1 MCDAVTASIVA
12 TVAGSAAQA
21 AGQAKARKAME
32 GAQIAERVRQKG
44 YNDQSQAAFSESL
57 GNADPQAQANAQ
69 GKAEG
74 ERKAA
79 YDTATAEARAPLEAT
94 GKNLAGNQDANRVMS
109 SESAA
114 RSAQA
119 LGYAGQQGAAKAAL
133 QGFGDT
139 QLGNALYNARQMQK
153 QGTIGNFMQG
163 SAAVLPYEVDA
174 ASHKGD
180 SLKSLGD
187 LLSMGGAI
195 AGLGAGAGWWGG
207 ADKAAQAAG
216 TLGTATGDA
225 SNMAMFGQNGAD
237 FAIRPSASALGSDV
251 SKMYSGDVL
260 GIGMP
265 KPMNNSLFYPVGS
278 VGSNLKFDAFR
289 MPSSYY
295 TLSP

>member
-12 TVAGSAAQA
+12 TIAGAGAQA

-139 QLGNALYNARQMQK
+139 QLGNAIYNARQMQK
-153 QGTIGNFMQG
+153 QGQIGNFMQG

-187 LLSMGGAI
+187 ILSMAGAI
-195 AGLGAGAGWWGG
+195 GGMGVGAGWWGG

-216 TLGTATGDA
+216 TLGTATGNA
-225 SNMAMFGQNGAD
+225 SGNLLGLGTANDIANG
-237 FAIRPSASALGSDV
+237 SAQTFLGTNH
-251 SKMYSGDVL
+251 YIAPVL
-260 GIGMP
+260 G
-265 KPMNNSLFYPVGS
+265 NTSAVQNSLNEWDLLNTPGTVF
-278 VGSNLKFDAFR
+278 N
-289 MPSSYY
+289 
-295 TLSP
+295 SPLRYVPIKSPFKI

>member
-12 TVAGSAAQA
+12 TIAGAGAQA

-32 GAQIAERVRQKG
+32 GAQVAERVRQKG

-79 YDTATAEARAPLEAT
+79 YDAATADARAPLEAT
-94 GKNLAGNQDANRVMS
+94 GKNLAGNQDANRIMS

-139 QLGNALYNARQMQK
+139 QLGNALYNARQMQN

-216 TLGTATGDA
+216 ALGTATGNTS
-225 SNMAMFGQNGAD
+225 SNLLGLGTANDIANG
-237 FAIRPSASALGSDV
+237 SAQTFLGANHYIAPALGNTSA
-251 SKMYSGDVL
+251 
-260 GIGMP
+260 IQ
-265 KPMNNSLFYPVGS
+265 NSLNGWDLLNTPGTVF
-278 VGSNLKFDAFR
+278 N
-289 MPSSYY
+289 
-295 TLSP
+295 SPLRYVPIK